1 MCFGSLTHM
10 GNKFCMLG
18 KTAPSLCQ
26 KVCWIE
32 KFLCNT
38 STVACTSTEMCTKAE
53 YQIYRYSDYSA
64 VKCYSHIELS
74 VISRFTCGCD
84 GLHDTGCLGKGTEH
98 CSRADRVCLAQLRM
112 STIFCLSIP
121 YPITY
126 MCTTTTFPSRLQLSN
141 LLQLVNLTCNLLCRN
156 SYLWQRA
163 RFTGVTFR
171 CS

>member
-1 MCFGSLTHM
+1 M

-53 YQIYRYSDYSA
+53 YQIYRYSDYSS
-64 VKCYSHIELS
+64 VKCY
-74 VISRFTCGCD
+74 
-84 GLHDTGCLGKGTEH
+84 LHDTGCLGKGTEH

>member
-32 KFLCNT
+32 KLLCNT

-53 YQIYRYSDYSA
+53 YQIYRYSDYSS
-64 VKCYSHIELS
+64 VKCY
-74 VISRFTCGCD
+74 
-84 GLHDTGCLGKGTEH
+84 LHDTGCLGKGTEH

-156 SYLWQRA
+156 CYI
-163 RFTGVTFR
+163 
-171 CS
+171 